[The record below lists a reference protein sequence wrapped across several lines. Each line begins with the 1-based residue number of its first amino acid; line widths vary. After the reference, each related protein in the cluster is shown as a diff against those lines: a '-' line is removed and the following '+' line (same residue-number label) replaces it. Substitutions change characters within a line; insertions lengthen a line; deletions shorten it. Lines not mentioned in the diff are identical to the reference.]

1 MGRARTGVGIQG
13 RVLAAVGA
21 VGDCIGSGADWRIAL
36 CDQARALVN
45 CTMGVVGEVHGWDG
59 AGGARPGA
67 IVDSGLDDSGR
78 AHFVRY
84 LVEHRAPD
92 PFLERLVAGPRQPGV
107 TVRRQLVDDAS
118 WYGSAYF
125 AEYRKPARVDDMLMI
140 VLAPRGT
147 TSAFA
152 IGLHRGTDE
161 PAFDDADRRAAELL
175 GQALRGWTR
184 CLLGPQVETR
194 DQRLPTRLRQ
204 VLPLIAEGRTN
215 KDIAHALGVTTH
227 TAEMHVRRLMNA
239 LKATSRTQVV
249 RIALEQG
256 LIEIMRPPRP
266 APTAN
271 GPGEGRGGD
280 GGRGGA
286 RRAATEE

>member
-1 MGRARTGVGIQG
+1 MVISVRTALAHQGTHMGRARTGVGIQG

-21 VGDCIGSGADWRIAL
+21 VGDCIAAGTDWRIAL
-36 CDQARALVN
+36 CDQARTLLN
-45 CTMGVVGEVHGWDG
+45 CTMGVVGEIHGWDH
-59 AGGARPGA
+59 AGRARPGA

-78 AHFVRY
+78 TYFVRY

-107 TVRRQLVDDAS
+107 TIRRQLVDDNA
-118 WYGSAYF
+118 WYGSTYF
-125 AEYRKPARVDDMLMI
+125 AEYRRPAHVDDMLVI
-140 VLAPRGT
+140 VLAPHGT

-152 IGLHRGTDE
+152 VGLHRAADE
-161 PAFDDADRRAAELL
+161 PHFDDADRRAAELL

-184 CLLGPQVETR
+184 CLMGPQVQSR
-194 DQRLPTRLRQ
+194 DKRLPTRLRQ

-215 KDIAHALGVTTH
+215 KDIAQALGVTTH

-239 LKATSRTQVV
+239 LKATSRTQLV

-256 LIEIMRPPRP
+256 LIEIMPSRRPSPP
-266 APTAN
+266 ATN
-271 GPGEGRGGD
+271 TPG
-280 GGRGGA
+280 
-286 RRAATEE
+286 